1 MSLVQTA
8 TTSFK
13 VQLAQGLHNFGPT
26 SPNTFYI
33 ALFNSTATLN
43 AATTQYS
50 TQLVGEVATGNGY
63 TQGGIPLTI
72 TQTPTSGSANGTVAY
87 WSFANAVWSPAAFTC
102 RGALIYNSSQSNASV
117 AVLDFGSDKT
127 CVNSFTI
134 QFPAVNSTNAILRIA

>member
-26 SPNTFYI
+26 NPNTFYI

-43 AATTQYS
+43 ATTTQYS
-50 TQLVGEVATGNGY
+50 AALVGEITGTGY
-63 TQGGIPLTI
+63 TQGGQPLVVTA
-72 TQTPTSGSANGTVAY
+72 TPTSGATGGTVAY
-87 WSFANAVWSPAAFTC
+87 WSFANVVWSPASFTC
-102 RGALIYNSSQSNASV
+102 RGALIYNASQNNASV

-127 CVNSFTI
+127 CTSTFTI
-134 QFPAVNSTNAILRIA
+134 QFPAATSTNAILRIA

>member
-50 TQLVGEVATGNGY
+50 TQLVGEVPTGNGY
-63 TQGGIPLTI
+63 TQGGQQLVIS
-72 TQTPTSGSANGTVAY
+72 QTPTSGSTGGVVSY
-87 WSFANAVWSPAAFTC
+87 WSFANVVWSPAAFTC
-102 RGALIYNSSQSNASV
+102 RGALIYNASQNNASV
-117 AVLDFGSDKT
+117 AILDFGSDKT
-127 CVNSFTI
+127 CTSTFTI
-134 QFPAVNSTNAILRIA
+134 QFPAVTNTNAILRIA

>member
-26 SPNTFYI
+26 NPNTFYI
-33 ALFNSTATLN
+33 ALFTSAATLN

-50 TQLVGEVATGNGY
+50 TALVGEVTGTGY
-63 TQGGIPLTI
+63 TQGGQALTI
-72 TQTPTSGSANGTVAY
+72 IATPTSGATGGSIAY
-87 WSFANAVWSPAAFTC
+87 WSFANVVWNPASFTC
-102 RGALIYNSSQSNASV
+102 RGALIYNSSQNNASV

-127 CVNSFTI
+127 CNSTFTI
-134 QFPAVNSTNAILRIA
+134 QFPSVTNTTAILRIA

>member
-1 MSLVQTA
+1 MSIFQTA

-50 TQLVGEVATGNGY
+50 TQFVGEVATGNGY

-72 TQTPTSGSANGTVAY
+72 TQTPTSGSANGAVAY
-87 WSFANAVWSPAAFTC
+87 WSFANVVWNPASFTA
-102 RGALIYNSSQSNASV
+102 RGALIYNSSQNNASV
-117 AVLDFGSDKT
+117 AVLDFGADKT
-127 CVNSFTI
+127 CTNTFTI
-134 QFPAVNSTNAILRIA
+134 QFPTSTNTTAILRIA